1 MTTRNTPTSPHPT
14 SRRGGLR
21 ALLGEM
27 SAEIRAHRSTALVY
41 VTLRVLVIITMVLQF
56 INGNYENVFLCLLTL
71 VMFLVPAFVQVTIV
85 LLFIFSAEILGEI
98 SSFYVLFPFWDT
110 TLHTLNGFL
119 AAAIGFSLVDLLN
132 RSDRVKFDL
141 SPLFLSITAFCF
153 SMTIGVLWEFFEF
166 AMDQFFALDMQKD
179 TIVHAIHSVTLDP
192 TNTNTTVTIDG
203 ITDTMVNGVDLGVG
217 GYLDIGL
224 IDTMEDLIVNFI
236 GATVFSV
243 IGFFYVRSR
252 GKNTVLGRFI
262 PRRRH
267 GRTIEDWNNPP
278 DELDG
283 SDQPVEPSTE
293 PDIQSIDAVR
303 KG

>member
-1 MTTRNTPTSPHPT
+1 M
-14 SRRGGLR
+14 
-21 ALLGEM
+21 
-27 SAEIRAHRSTALVY
+27 
-41 VTLRVLVIITMVLQF
+41 
-56 INGNYENVFLCLLTL
+56 
-71 VMFLVPAFVQVTIV
+71 

-98 SSFYVLFPFWDT
+98 SSFYVLFPFWDV

-141 SPLFLSITAFCF
+141 SPLFLAITAFCF

-166 AMDQFFALDMQKD
+166 AMDQLFALDMQKD

-236 GATVFSV
+236 GAAVFSV
-243 IGFFYVRSR
+243 IGFLYVRSR
-252 GKNTVLGRFI
+252 GKSTVLSRFI
-262 PRRRH
+262 PRRKH
-267 GRTIEDWNNPP
+267 GRTIEDWNNPANEP
-278 DELDG
+278 AGDDTDADELAEQVDAAEHA
-283 SDQPVEPSTE
+283 VEPDTR
-293 PDIQSIDAVR
+293 P
-303 KG
+303 

>member
-1 MTTRNTPTSPHPT
+1 
-14 SRRGGLR
+14 
-21 ALLGEM
+21 
-27 SAEIRAHRSTALVY
+27 
-41 VTLRVLVIITMVLQF
+41 
-56 INGNYENVFLCLLTL
+56 
-71 VMFLVPAFVQVTIV
+71 
-85 LLFIFSAEILGEI
+85 
-98 SSFYVLFPFWDT
+98 
-110 TLHTLNGFL
+110 
-119 AAAIGFSLVDLLN
+119 
-132 RSDRVKFDL
+132 
-141 SPLFLSITAFCF
+141 
-153 SMTIGVLWEFFEF
+153 
-166 AMDQFFALDMQKD
+166 
-179 TIVHAIHSVTLDP
+179 
-192 TNTNTTVTIDG
+192 
-203 ITDTMVNGVDLGVG
+203 MVNGVDLGVG